1 MAVAKEDLPAYA
13 ALMVVQEEL
22 KACKGQSARDKAGNK
37 LYEYRSAEDILE
49 AVKPICKAH
58 GLCIHMKGES
68 VKTDE
73 ITKEVRMISE
83 ISVVDIASGGEIG
96 SHFELAI
103 GIPQRMGLGQWYGAV
118 ASYARKYCMCAL
130 FGIDNSKDID
140 LDSDVVRGM
149 NSGNNR
155 NNAHTAEQAK
165 IDKALIETT
174 SQQGQDNMKKN
185 IIRQLQNKAKSR
197 NADNDVIKKIIKHL
211 GFENSDNMTAN
222 QLIDVVN
229 NFDKLLKEV
238 Q

>member
-13 ALMVVQEEL
+13 ALMAVQEEL
-22 KACKGQSARDKAGNK
+22 KACKGQSAKDKAGNK

-96 SHFELAI
+96 SHFELAV

-174 SQQGQDNMKKN
+174 SLQLTDNMKKN
-185 IIRQLQNKAKSR
+185 VIRQLQNKAKSR
-197 NADNDVIKKIIKHL
+197 NVDNDMIKKIINHL
-211 GFENSDNMTAN
+211 GFENSDSMTVN
-222 QLIDVVN
+222 QLCDMIN

>member
-13 ALMVVQEEL
+13 ALMAVQEEL
-22 KACKGQSARDKAGNK
+22 KACKGQSAKDKAGNK

-96 SHFELAI
+96 SHFELAV

-155 NNAHTAEQAK
+155 NK
-165 IDKALIETT
+165 

-185 IIRQLQNKAKSR
+185 VIRQLQNKAKSR
-197 NADNDVIKKIIKHL
+197 NVDNDMIKKIINHL
-211 GFENSDNMTAN
+211 GFENSDSMTVN
-222 QLIDVVN
+222 QLCDMIN

>member
-22 KACKGQSARDKAGNK
+22 KACKGQSERDKAGNK

-185 IIRQLQNKAKSR
+185 VIRQLQNKAKSR
-197 NADNDVIKKIIKHL
+197 NVDNDMIKKIINHL
-211 GFENSDNMTAN
+211 GFENSDSMTVN
-222 QLIDVVN
+222 QLCDMIN

>member
-13 ALMVVQEEL
+13 ALMAVQEEL
-22 KACKGQSARDKAGNK
+22 KACKGQSAKDKAGNK

-96 SHFELAI
+96 SHFELAV

-174 SQQGQDNMKKN
+174 SDNMKKN
-185 IIRQLQNKAKSR
+185 VIRQLQNKAKSR
-197 NADNDVIKKIIKHL
+197 NVDNDMIKKIINHL
-211 GFENSDNMTAN
+211 GFENSDSMTVK
-222 QLIDVVN
+222 QLCDMIN
-229 NFDKLLKEV
+229 NFDKLLEEV

>member
-22 KACKGQSARDKAGNK
+22 KACKGQSAKDKAGNK

-68 VKTDE
+68 LKTDE
-73 ITKEVRMISE
+73 LTKEVRMISE

-140 LDSDVVRGM
+140 LDSDVVRDI

-155 NNAHTAEQAK
+155 K
-165 IDKALIETT
+165 
-174 SQQGQDNMKKN
+174 GQDNMKKN
-185 IIRQLQNKAKSR
+185 VIRQLQNKAKSR
-197 NADNDVIKKIIKHL
+197 NMDNDMIKKIINHL
-211 GFENSDNMTAN
+211 GFENSDSMTVN
-222 QLIDVVN
+222 QLCDMIN